1 MTHASP
7 RLQRIKAALDEIG
20 AAGDSARLQVHLL
33 SMRARERTGNLA
45 EGIGTLE
52 RRIDQNIEQAVE
64 VAASKTR
71 QLSSAVRELLGQASD
86 VSDARLSVKTIMT
99 ENVCGCL
106 PDDPL
111 NVAARLMWEHD
122 FGAVPVLSPEGQLCG
137 IVTDRDIC
145 MAAYTKGLPLTAIL
159 IRDVMSRHVHACSP
173 EDTLERAATLMADA
187 QVRRLP
193 VTDAEGRLVGVVAL
207 ADIARSAPVLG
218 QREAAEL
225 VLQLTRAISQRPH
238 HAVSEQRAAE

>member
-1 MTHASP
+1 MTEATP

-33 SMRARERTGNLA
+33 SLRARERTGDLA
-45 EGIGTLE
+45 DGIGALE

-86 VSDARLSVKTIMT
+86 ASDAHLSVKTIMT
-99 ENVCGCL
+99 EDVHGCA
-106 PDDPL
+106 PDDTL
-111 NVAARLMWEHD
+111 NVAAQLMWEHD
-122 FGAVPVLSPEGQLCG
+122 FGAVPVLASDGKLSG
-137 IVTDRDIC
+137 IITDRDIC
-145 MAAYTKGLPLTAIL
+145 MAAYTKGVPLTAITV
-159 IRDVMSRHVHACSP
+159 RDVMARHVHACAP
-173 EDTLERAATLMADA
+173 EDSLERAATLMADA

-193 VTDAEGRLVGVVAL
+193 VIDGEGRLLGVVAL
-207 ADIARSAPVLG
+207 ADIARNAPVLG

-225 VLQLTRAISQRPH
+225 VFQLTRAISRRPRRG
-238 HAVSEQRAAE
+238 ASAQ